1 MLSLRVLN
9 GAKEFASRAKLEGPE
24 LSSVAKAR
32 WTGFPDHSSE
42 AFAYLSRGNHL
53 TRDHSARHCGCA
65 VDCFRQEWSHTR
77 E

>member
-9 GAKEFASRAKLEGPE
+9 GVKRFASRAELEGLE

-32 WTGFPDHSSE
+32 WTGFLDHSSE
-42 AFAYLSRGNHL
+42 AFAYLSRGKHL

-65 VDCFRQEWSHTR
+65 VDCLRQERSHKR